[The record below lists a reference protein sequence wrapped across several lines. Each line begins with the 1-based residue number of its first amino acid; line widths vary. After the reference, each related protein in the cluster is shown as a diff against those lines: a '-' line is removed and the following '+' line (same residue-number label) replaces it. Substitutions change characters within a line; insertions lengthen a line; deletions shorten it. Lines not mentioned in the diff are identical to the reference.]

1 MDRNLYLEH
10 FHRLCSYSNAVKV
23 IKHHIKWVFSFFSFL
38 FVCLM
43 TGVYMHIRGNHLLE
57 WDKPEG
63 RKDNTSECQM
73 FSTCLNIQ
81 PHCIKFKVKVF
92 SSKILLKYVIKSTT
106 NYLAKGS
113 LFFGKFIQV
122 WARVLRS
129 TCPCKD
135 GVLAQGINLK
145 FITRG
150 RVISQF
156 LLQSSNNYIKWKW
169 LNIRDCLIIPL
180 FMENGNWFLS

>member
-1 MDRNLYLEH
+1 MRQTRRE
-10 FHRLCSYSNAVKV
+10 
-23 IKHHIKWVFSFFSFL
+23 
-38 FVCLM
+38 
-43 TGVYMHIRGNHLLE
+43 
-57 WDKPEG
+57 
-63 RKDNTSECQM
+63 KDNTSECQM

-106 NYLAKGS
+106 NYLAKGFHFFFWKVHSS
-113 LFFGKFIQV
+113 LGKSSKVYLPLQGWGFG
-122 WARVLRS
+122 
-129 TCPCKD
+129 
-135 GVLAQGINLK
+135 
-145 FITRG
+145 TRYIFENHYTGG

-156 LLQSSNNYIKWKW
+156 LLQSSNNYTKWKW